1 MFTPWLS
8 HEMSFSMSWAFSTL
22 KGTVYAQPCPE
33 MMLYAAGAGGIIE
46 ITLSGRKRAVKGKNA
61 ENGKKMKN
69 A

>member
-22 KGTVYAQPCPE
+22 KGTVYAQPLPE
-33 MMLYAAGAGGIIE
+33 MTLYEAGGGGTME
-46 ITLSGRKRAVKGKNA
+46 ITLWGRKWAVKGKIA